1 MPTFAYS
8 ARDAAGQTVSAAL
21 EAPSRRDALRLLT
34 SRGLTPVNL
43 SEQTAAAKNAAGKPG
58 GAKAATA
65 LALARKE
72 APARPVRITRSQRL
86 PFLNALH
93 ELTSGGLSA
102 GEAVRLLALRV
113 KDPGLKALSAGM
125 WERISEGATIS
136 KALAA
141 YPDVFDH
148 NTINLVASGEATGNI
163 TEVLIRI
170 IDHLNEQREMQRQLV
185 AAMAYPVFLSVVAGG
200 VVLFFLFFLLPRL
213 KVLFDALHGELPLAT
228 RFLIGLSGFTLHW
241 GWLALLL
248 FVFGVASLWKWR
260 NSPEGRKVTDGWLLH
275 LPVAGQFFVAQ
286 TVHSFSQTLS
296 VLLENGIT
304 TAEALRMTERQVDNV
319 IHREAFAVATDR
331 VLEGEALAKALGR
344 TGCFPDLVLDQLA
357 VGENTGNL
365 VPSLRRI
372 AVSHQKLISAQLKFF
387 TSVIGSV
394 VLCTVFLFVGFIA
407 YAIVSAVFQLS
418 QAVGRG

>member
-21 EAPSRRDALRLLT
+21 DAPSRRDALRLLA

-43 SEQTAAAKNAAGKPG
+43 SEQALATKGAAGKPG
-58 GAKAATA
+58 GAKAGAVVVA
-65 LALARKE
+65 KKA
-72 APARPVRITRSQRL
+72 APAKAVRLGRGQRL
-86 PFLNALH
+86 PFLTALH

-113 KDPGLKALSAGM
+113 KEPALKTLSAGM

-141 YPDVFDH
+141 YPDVFDG
-148 NTINLVASGEATGNI
+148 NTINLVASGEATGSL
-163 TEVLIRI
+163 TDVLIRI
-170 IDHLNEQREMQRQLV
+170 IDHLNEQRDMQRQLMS
-185 AAMAYPVFLSVVAGG
+185 ALAYPIFLSVVATG

-213 KVLFDALHGELPLAT
+213 KTLFDALHGTLPFAT
-228 RFLIGLSGFTLHW
+228 RFLIGLSDFALHW
-241 GWLALLL
+241 GILLVIAL
-248 FVFGVASLWKWR
+248 VFAVGALWKWR
-260 NSPEGRKVTDGWLLH
+260 NSPEGRKISDGWLLH
-275 LPVAGQFFVAQ
+275 LPIAGQFFVAQ

-304 TAEALRMTERQVDNV
+304 TAEALRMTERQVDNT
-319 IHREAFAVATDR
+319 IHREAFALATDR
-331 VLEGEALAKALGR
+331 VLEGEALAKALAR

-372 AVSHQKLISAQLKFF
+372 AISHQKLISAQLKFF
-387 TSVIGSV
+387 TSVVGSA

-407 YAIVSAVFQLS
+407 FAIVSAVFKLS
-418 QAVGRG
+418 ETVHG

>member
-21 EAPSRRDALRLLT
+21 DAPTRRDALRLIT

-43 SEQTAAAKNAAGKPG
+43 SEQTAATKNAVAKPG
-58 GAKAATA
+58 SSKLAAA
-65 LALARKE
+65 VAVKKE
-72 APARPVRITRSQRL
+72 KGVRPVRITRGQRL
-86 PFLNALH
+86 PFLTALH

-102 GEAVRLLALRV
+102 GEAVRLLAARV
-113 KDPGLKALSAGM
+113 KEPALRALSAGL

-136 KALAA
+136 RALAA
-141 YPDVFDH
+141 YPDVFDT
-148 NTINLVASGEATGNI
+148 NTINLVASGEATGNL

-170 IDHLNEQREMQRQLV
+170 IDHLTEQRDMQRQLMQ
-185 AAMAYPVFLSVVAGG
+185 ALAYPIFLTVVATG

-213 KVLFDALHGELPLAT
+213 KTLFDALHGELPFAT
-228 RFLIGLSGFTLHW
+228 RFLIGLSGFALHW
-241 GWLALLL
+241 GILVVIVLA
-248 FVFGVASLWKWR
+248 FAAVSLWKWR
-260 NSPEGRKVTDGWLLH
+260 NSADGRRITDGWLLQ
-275 LPVAGQFFVAQ
+275 LPVAGQFFVAR
-286 TVHSFSQTLS
+286 TVLTFSQTLS

-304 TAEALRMTERQVDNV
+304 TAEALRMTERQVDNT
-319 IHREAFAVATDR
+319 IHREAFSVATDR
-331 VLEGEALAKALGR
+331 VLEGEALAKALAR

-372 AVSHQKLISAQLKFF
+372 AVNHQKMISAQLKFF
-387 TSVIGSV
+387 TSVVGSA

-407 YAIVSAVFQLS
+407 FAIVSAVFKLS
-418 QAVGRG
+418 ETIHG